1 MTPKAERLKAEVAG
15 LVDRGCNARQ
25 IATMLRLPLDR
36 VEDILDDLEMAG
48 PSVPNK
54 PGPKPV
60 ERPTSAHELHYLWWA
75 SLSRAKAQ
83 WLSDHG
89 LLEAFWQASAD
100 ARTFERC
107 ARMAAS

>member
-1 MTPKAERLKAEVAG
+1 MTPKAERPKAEVAA

-25 IATMLRLPLDR
+25 IATMMRLPLDR
-36 VEDILDDLEMAG
+36 VEDILDEIEIEG
-48 PSVPNK
+48 PPAT

-60 ERPTSAHELHYLWWA
+60 DRPTDPHEVHYLWWA
-75 SLSRAKAQ
+75 SLTRAKAQ

-89 LLEAFWQASAD
+89 LLEEFWQASTD
-100 ARTFERC
+100 AKSFDRC

>member
-1 MTPKAERLKAEVAG
+1 MTPKAERLKAEVAE

-36 VEDILDDLEMAG
+36 VEDILDDLEMSRPPDPAE
-48 PSVPNK
+48 
-54 PGPKPV
+54 PGPKLV
-60 ERPTSAHELHYLWWA
+60 ERRTNPHEAHYLWWA
-75 SLSRAKAQ
+75 SLARAKAQ

-89 LLEAFWQASAD
+89 LLEEFWQASAD
-100 ARTFERC
+100 VKSFDRC

>member
-1 MTPKAERLKAEVAG
+1 MTPKAERLKVEVAA

-36 VEDILDDLEMAG
+36 VEDILDDLEMAQ
-48 PSVPNK
+48 PAK

-60 ERPTSAHELHYLWWA
+60 DRPTNPHEAHYLWWA
-75 SLSRAKAQ
+75 SLTRAKAQ

-89 LLEAFWQASAD
+89 LRAEFWEASDD

>member
-1 MTPKAERLKAEVAG
+1 MTPAAQRIRGQVAG
-15 LVDRGCNARQ
+15 LTARGCNARQ

-36 VEDILDDLEMAG
+36 VEDILDDLEMAQ
-48 PSVPNK
+48 PAK

-60 ERPTSAHELHYLWWA
+60 DRPANPHEAHYRWWA
-75 SLSRAKAQ
+75 SLARAKAQ

-89 LLEAFWQASAD
+89 LLEEFWQASAD
-100 ARTFERC
+100 AKSFDRC